1 MVELHSHPPKG
12 PVARNIVWRSLQP
25 GQRFVVATGA
35 GLMFEG
41 PRHFSLGE
49 EIPPDILPWNQLKV
63 LYDIGRIDVILEDRE
78 HAEDLVAKPASSSS
92 EDRPKVDL
100 PENLD
105 ELGRKELYALCT
117 SYRISTDGSNSALR
131 ERLRALVG

>member
-1 MVELHSHPPKG
+1 
-12 PVARNIVWRSLQP
+12 
-25 GQRFVVATGA
+25 
-35 GLMFEG
+35 MFEG

-117 SYRISTDGSNSALR
+117 NYRVSTDGSNSALR
-131 ERLRALVG
+131 ERLRTLVG